1 MTKLRFSSGVQHSV
15 RAGAAAFLSVMVAQR
30 MNQAFPI
37 AALISSVIV
46 TEVDPAQT
54 RHLALR
60 RLFGTIAGAAIGIV
74 FGPSGAVGVG
84 FGVAAAML
92 FAYAIGRSP
101 AAKLTGY
108 VCGVVVLSRTG
119 NDFTTAYQRL
129 LETAIGIGAAVIV
142 SCIPP
147 LHFPDTASS
156 GDSTQAGNVSGQED
170 LT

>member
-1 MTKLRFSSGVQHSV
+1 MTKPRFSPGVQHSV
-15 RAGAAAFLSVMVAQR
+15 RAGAAAFLSVMVAQF

-60 RLFGTIAGAAIGIV
+60 RLFGTIAGAAIGVV
-74 FGPSGAVGVG
+74 FGPAGAVGVG

-101 AAKLTGY
+101 AAKLAGY

-119 NDFTTAYQRL
+119 NDLTTAYQRL
-129 LETAIGIGAAVIV
+129 LETVIGIGAAVIV
-142 SCIPP
+142 SFVPP
-147 LHFPDTASS
+147 LHFPGTTTTGQSIRT
-156 GDSTQAGNVSGQED
+156 GDGSAGDD
-170 LT
+170 LS